1 MTETFDIIVIGGGI
15 AGASAAA
22 SLAPLGRLL
31 LIERED
37 SYGYHTTGRSAAM
50 FTPTYGNAVIRAI
63 TAASRGFYYHPP
75 DGFADHPL
83 VSQRPTLTV
92 ALPDDWS
99 MLQAQFDDFR
109 RTSPEIELL
118 DEASIRAQAPFMQPG
133 RFAGAVIDP
142 ITADIDV
149 NGIHFGFLA
158 EARRAGAKT
167 RPGVEVLS
175 GTWHGQHWHLQ
186 TSAGDIEAGLV
197 VNAAGAWGDVIAQ
210 RLGVRPLGLEPKRRS
225 AFTFAPP
232 AGANIDRWP
241 MVIDAAETYYV
252 KPDAGMILGSPC
264 DATPSAP
271 MDAWPDDMDV
281 AEGAARIEAATIF
294 QISRLAHS
302 WAGLRTF
309 APDKTPVVGRDP
321 MVPGFVWFVGQG
333 GYGIQT
339 APAMS
344 RIIASLIAHDQ
355 LPTDV
360 ADFGVDKASL
370 SVARFRARA

>member
-1 MTETFDIIVIGGGI
+1 
-15 AGASAAA
+15 
-22 SLAPLGRLL
+22 
-31 LIERED
+31 
-37 SYGYHTTGRSAAM
+37 
-50 FTPTYGNAVIRAI
+50 
-63 TAASRGFYYHPP
+63 
-75 DGFADHPL
+75 
-83 VSQRPTLTV
+83 
-92 ALPDDWS
+92 
-99 MLQAQFDDFR
+99 
-109 RTSPEIELL
+109 
-118 DEASIRAQAPFMQPG
+118 
-133 RFAGAVIDP
+133 
-142 ITADIDV
+142 
-149 NGIHFGFLA
+149 
-158 EARRAGAKT
+158 
-167 RPGVEVLS
+167 
-175 GTWHGQHWHLQ
+175 
-186 TSAGDIEAGLV
+186 
-197 VNAAGAWGDVIAQ
+197 
-210 RLGVRPLGLEPKRRS
+210 
-225 AFTFAPP
+225 
-232 AGANIDRWP
+232 
-241 MVIDAAETYYV
+241 
-252 KPDAGMILGSPC
+252 
-264 DATPSAP
+264 